1 MLWELKLDHNGG
13 DLLRSL
19 TSFPVRMIDQTRT
32 NCRPN
37 KIPARHFG
45 SEIRDSVEQII
56 SKREKARRYI
66 SPVSIAIRKMTTD
79 VVLKIDLQ
87 WALQFFSGVRSSR
100 WHRT

>member
-37 KIPARHFG
+37 KIPAR
-45 SEIRDSVEQII
+45 IL
-56 SKREKARRYI
+56 ARR
-66 SPVSIAIRKMTTD
+66 
-79 VVLKIDLQ
+79 
-87 WALQFFSGVRSSR
+87 
-100 WHRT
+100 